1 MIVERVDR
9 VEKVISNVKVYDLE
23 ETLVASGY
31 AMVDDYDAQVVRSE
45 ILNLRVGQVIG
56 TFETD
61 RHYKRALKLTKAP
74 LNSGHVSWA
83 KGVVVNMDITFTNK
97 AWIELQR
104 YHFIDII
111 TGQSCMHRISKFD
124 LDKAFNEYVD
134 EVIIERLK
142 EVQTNYINNPTP
154 ENYLKLLYSTPSGIY
169 LTGRV
174 TTNYLQLMNIYQQR
188 HNHRLPE
195 WRQFCEELL
204 DLPLF
209 KELLIANGILK
220 ESGE

>member
-1 MIVERVDR
+1 M
-9 VEKVISNVKVYDLE
+9 EKVISNVKVYDLE

-31 AMVDDYDAQVVRSE
+31 AMISQYD
-45 ILNLRVGQVIG
+45 
-56 TFETD
+56 ETTVKTQTEVLKLEQLEGELEED

-134 EVIIERLK
+134 PHIIIHLK
-142 EVQTNYINNPTP
+142 AIQKEYLDNPTP
-154 ENYLKLLYSTPSGIY
+154 ENYLKLLYSTPSGIL

-195 WRQFCEELL
+195 WRQFCQELL
-204 DLPLF
+204 ELPMF
-209 KELLIANGILK
+209 KELLIVNGILK
-220 ESGE
+220 EE